1 MASAAAP
8 PPEDKRGLSQSM
20 HNPHNDIS
28 SSEKARQFV
37 SWPRHF
43 IIRKGGTRNSLV
55 PVIPIDLLPDYVE
68 IIGLPKELTISET
81 VGMSN
86 LGEFPKPS
94 SDLQLNFVS
103 PAAQTR
109 DSMLECIEAPAKAP
123 NITTKPTADT
133 GVRNPSK
140 SSRAQDPP
148 PIMPPPPP
156 PRRVLDW
163 AEDTESVSTD
173 DFSGAENSSGSNSS
187 YNKRRGV
194 FTDKSTKSK
203 EKSTAETAQ
212 RMLQVAAAA
221 SAHRLAPHLA
231 HRSTSAPAVALS
243 TDAVAK
249 NNGSSTNGKKNT
261 KSIKSKP
268 ARPAGSLCR
277 HWCQTGQ
284 CSFGTDCRYTHQMPV
299 TLEGLT
305 DVGLTELPGW
315 WRKSAGLPVEGTID
329 VRIFS
334 AAGAAAATSI
344 SNGGKKSPGSA
355 SGGGSATSTVS
366 QSKKTKM
373 KNDKEERKMAEEV
386 HSVRLGV
393 ERARAN
399 ASPVPVS
406 SESGKRKMANGNAL
420 QAKKAQQVQHQS
432 PVEKLV
438 DI

>member
-1 MASAAAP
+1 MT
-8 PPEDKRGLSQSM
+8 D
-20 HNPHNDIS
+20 
-28 SSEKARQFV
+28 
-37 SWPRHF
+37 
-43 IIRKGGTRNSLV
+43 TRAG
-55 PVIPIDLLPDYVE
+55 D
-68 IIGLPKELTISET
+68 
-81 VGMSN
+81 
-86 LGEFPKPS
+86 
-94 SDLQLNFVS
+94 
-103 PAAQTR
+103 
-109 DSMLECIEAPAKAP
+109 
-123 NITTKPTADT
+123 
-133 GVRNPSK
+133 PSK
-140 SSRAQDPP
+140 SSRAQGPLP
-148 PIMPPPPP
+148 VMPPP

-173 DFSGAENSSGSNSS
+173 DFSGAENSSSSNSS
-187 YNKRRGV
+187 DNKRRSVSKG
-194 FTDKSTKSK
+194 KSTKSK

-212 RMLQVAAAA
+212 RMLEVAAAA

-243 TDAVAK
+243 AEAVAK
-249 NNGSSTNGKKNT
+249 NNGGSNNGKKSN
-261 KSIKSKP
+261 KGNKSKP

-299 TLEGLT
+299 TLEGLS

-344 SNGGKKSPGSA
+344 SNSGKKSPGPA
-355 SGGGSATSTVS
+355 SGGGSATGTVS
-366 QSKKTKM
+366 QSKKVKM
-373 KNDKEERKMAEEV
+373 KNDKEERKTAEEV
-386 HSVRLGV
+386 HSVRLGI

-420 QAKKAQQVQHQS
+420 QAKKAQQVQHQL